1 MTIMPTTK
9 VYACDKGV
17 YCFYCMGKDNCGNYT
32 VKPEDRGNN
41 MHKEDFYELMGNDDF
56 TETECPQ
63 CELIIIHHKD
73 HQLQFC
79 GMCDYEFE
87 EVEDE

>member
-1 MTIMPTTK
+1 MTIMSTTK

-17 YCFYCMGKDNCGNYT
+17 YCFYCINCENYT

-41 MHKEDFYELMGNDDF
+41 VTNEEFYELLSNAELG
-56 TETECPQ
+56 ETECPR
-63 CELIIIHHKD
+63 CEVTIIHDKD

-79 GMCDYEFE
+79 GMCEYEFE
-87 EVEDE
+87 EEEK